1 MKINTKTFSLNIAI
15 VAMLALCVFSPFYQ
29 YQKMILI
36 LGCFL
41 LWFLS
46 TIQIEVQWINRAS
59 VSLLYLGCMVFLYL
73 WRGIA
78 MNDVS
83 GSVNLI
89 VNQLP
94 LYIWFV
100 ILEFY
105 IYSKM
110 PTRTII
116 KAFFVLFLITVYF
129 TLVGNLENPG
139 ASRLLAG
146 TVSYYEAQREQYRAA
161 FIGGYDIIYGA
172 VFLTMPLTLLAKKYK
187 WIWGIIAA
195 FFVMVV
201 VSSYTIAIILMLF
214 MIICGIARV
223 KNIWKL
229 ALVFGGVFL
238 VVVVFEQQILTLIE
252 ELATD
257 IDSEILVKRATQLL
271 TGEYFKEFGDNN
283 NRLTIFYNE
292 ILNWLEHPIFGN
304 LMTQVKVY
312 RRTGHSTLLSYL
324 SNFGLFSMVFYA
336 YLKRYYVVVK
346 QSLSTEYGKLFSV
359 YFFFF
364 IIFALI
370 DRYDTALACCVCV
383 FFIAP
388 ILFMTAD
395 GMDMKI
401 L

>member
-146 TVSYYEAQREQYRAA
+146 TVSYYDAQREQYRAA